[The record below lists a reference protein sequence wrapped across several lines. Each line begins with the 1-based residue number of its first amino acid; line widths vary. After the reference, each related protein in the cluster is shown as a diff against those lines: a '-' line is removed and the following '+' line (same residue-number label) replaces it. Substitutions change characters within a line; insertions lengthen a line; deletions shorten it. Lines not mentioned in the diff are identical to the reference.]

1 MDFRQFL
8 ENGKSSGSCV
18 VVSEEINSREIPMR
32 INAEDQAENRMLIFE
47 NVSDFSGS
55 VASNLFGSPK
65 RIFKAVGAHDGA
77 SFYAKIDQAT
87 QSPQTLNIQA
97 RDSDDY
103 EVIKDPVLLD
113 QIPNIVH
120 SEHDATV
127 YITSGVALA
136 KNPETGKHHLSFV
149 RLSVQDGNRFFF
161 NPRTPRM
168 KEIAELTIYQGKPLD
183 IAVLISGPVEAMLLG
198 TLGCSPADDEL
209 EMAQALGG
217 DDLAFSDGELPVP
230 LGTEMVMFGTV
241 EPEYGDEG
249 PFGDMKGLYMTNEN
263 PFCRVTEMWRRKDVK
278 YHSILGGK
286 SQEHV
291 GLVRLKMQHQL
302 EHLKAKTP
310 YILDYYLPKY
320 AAGQMCILTVEDG
333 YTLADMDQSLFN
345 ISLIDKF
352 VLVNKD
358 TDAKL
363 PEDILWAIT
372 QRASG
377 DNDFIF
383 VQSEDIFGRPG
394 FSIIDAT
401 VADTKAWK
409 NIRVNV
415 FE

>member
-1 MDFRQFL
+1 MDFRQFI
-8 ENGKSSGSCV
+8 ENGKSDGSCV
-18 VVSEEINSREIPMR
+18 VVSEEINSREIPLR
-32 INAEDQAENRMLIFE
+32 ISTEDQTENRMLIFD
-47 NVSDFSGS
+47 NISDFSGS
-55 VASNLFGSPK
+55 VASNLFGSPD
-65 RIFKAVGAHDGA
+65 RIFEAVGATDSA

-87 QSPQTLNIQA
+87 QSPQPLKTQA
-97 RDSDDY
+97 MNSDDY
-103 EVIKDPVLLD
+103 EVIKDPVILD

-168 KEIAELTIYQGKPLD
+168 KEIAELTVYKGEPLE
-183 IAVLISGPVEAMLLG
+183 IAVLIGGPVEAMLLG
-198 TLGCSPADDEL
+198 TLGCSPEDDEL

-217 DDLAFSDGELPVP
+217 DTLAFSDGELPVP
-230 LGTEMVMFGTV
+230 LGTEMIMFGTV

-263 PFCRVTEMWRRKDVK
+263 PFCNVTEMWRRKDVK

-286 SQEHV
+286 LQEHV

-320 AAGQMCILTVEDG
+320 AAGQMCIVTVEDG
-333 YTLADMDQSLFN
+333 YTLADMDQSIFN

-358 TDAKL
+358 TDARL

-377 DNDFIF
+377 DEDFVF
-383 VQSEDIFGRPG
+383 VKGEDIFGRPG
-394 FSIIDAT
+394 FSIIDTT
-401 VADTKAWK
+401 VADTKAWP

>member
-1 MDFRQFL
+1 M
-8 ENGKSSGSCV
+8 N
-18 VVSEEINSREIPMR
+18 
-32 INAEDQAENRMLIFE
+32 
-47 NVSDFSGS
+47 
-55 VASNLFGSPK
+55 
-65 RIFKAVGAHDGA
+65 
-77 SFYAKIDQAT
+77 
-87 QSPQTLNIQA
+87 
-97 RDSDDY
+97 SDDY
-103 EVIKDPVLLD
+103 EVIKDPVILD

-168 KEIAELTIYQGKPLD
+168 KEIAELTVYKGEPLE
-183 IAVLISGPVEAMLLG
+183 IAVLIGGPVEAMLLG
-198 TLGCSPADDEL
+198 TLGCSPEDDEL

-217 DDLAFSDGELPVP
+217 DTLAFSDGELPVP
-230 LGTEMVMFGTV
+230 LGTEMIMFGTV

-263 PFCRVTEMWRRKDVK
+263 PFCNVTEMWRRKDVK

-320 AAGQMCILTVEDG
+320 AAGQMCIVTVEDG
-333 YTLADMDQSLFN
+333 YTLADMDQSIFN

-358 TDAKL
+358 TDARL

-377 DNDFIF
+377 DEDFVF
-383 VQSEDIFGRPG
+383 VKGEDIFGRPG
-394 FSIIDAT
+394 FSIIDTT
-401 VADTKAWK
+401 VADTKAWP